1 MCPTFEKQNCS
12 RFGVSEFWLKKL
24 AEQKLP
30 FLLVKI
36 QRSIL
41 VCFSSS
47 SKEFFRRRDIFYAHQ
62 IKDKSHVFDES
73 VFGDSD
79 EDDED
84 DDDELLFASER
95 REDDFEKE

>member
-12 RFGVSEFWLKKL
+12 RFGISEFWLKKL
-24 AEQKLP
+24 AEQKWH
-30 FLLVKI
+30 FLVKI

-47 SKEFFRRRDIFYAHQ
+47 SQEFFRRRDIFYAHQ

-79 EDDED
+79 EDE
-84 DDDELLFASER
+84 DDDELLLVSER